1 MKLPQRMIR
10 FLSVCL
16 FVILTVNFMAAQKP
30 LTRADGDAVPN
41 GMHTD
46 SGQVAPPVL
55 GPVGQAVVTGN
66 GINYHGGPVMK
77 GNPVNAYIVWYGNWN
92 STGSNT
98 AATKSLI
105 EHFLGT
111 IGGSAIEKVN
121 TTYGDNSGNVSGNV
135 RFAGSTTN
143 TSTASLSDSG
153 VLVASKGSEP
163 SERSRLFEKPSLS
176 ASESHR
182 SPTPFPLTSLQ
193 PKLATVGQ
201 LS

>member
-1 MKLPQRMIR
+1 MKLPQRTIK

-98 AATKSLI
+98 AATKSRCAAP
-105 EHFLGT
+105 G
-111 IGGSAIEKVN
+111 
-121 TTYGDNSGNVSGNV
+121 
-135 RFAGSTTN
+135 R
-143 TSTASLSDSG
+143 
-153 VLVASKGSEP
+153 
-163 SERSRLFEKPSLS
+163 
-176 ASESHR
+176 
-182 SPTPFPLTSLQ
+182 
-193 PKLATVGQ
+193 
-201 LS
+201 